1 MKKLV
6 KLYTTPCA
14 PCQAVGNYLEN
25 ELEVAH
31 TAVHVEE
38 RPEVAAHYELAS
50 VPTVILIEVPEDAE
64 SDEVIGTEIKRSMK
78 FVPDELDEL
87 AELLVK

>member
-1 MKKLV
+1 MKKLI
-6 KLYTTPCA
+6 KLYTAPCA

-25 ELEVAH
+25 ELQVKH
-31 TAVHVEE
+31 HSVHVEE
-38 RPEVAAHYELAS
+38 HPEVAAHYELAS
-50 VPTVILIEVPEDAE
+50 VPTVILVEVENED
-64 SDEVIGTEIKRSMK
+64 DVIGTEIKRSMK